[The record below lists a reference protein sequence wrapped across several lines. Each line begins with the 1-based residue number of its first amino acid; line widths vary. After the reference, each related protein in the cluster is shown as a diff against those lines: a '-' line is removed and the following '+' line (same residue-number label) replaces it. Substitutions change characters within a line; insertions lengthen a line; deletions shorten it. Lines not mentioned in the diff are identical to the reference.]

1 MSAYTFTTQ
10 QLAERLQTHPHTIR
24 AFRAGLRS
32 PALLEGL
39 PEPVQKQPR
48 LVWLVADIEA
58 WLDSRRT
65 FRVDTQPQPA
75 YTPAPA
81 PRRGPG
87 RPRKYAAAAAQEGG
101 AQ

>member
-10 QLAERLQTHPHTIR
+10 QLAELLQIHPHSIR

-32 PALLEGL
+32 PALLGGL

-48 LVWLVADIEA
+48 LVWLVADIET

-65 FRVDTQPQPA
+65 FRPA
-75 YTPAPA
+75 QTEASPHEGSASIK
-81 PRRGPG
+81 RGPG
-87 RPRKYAAAAAQEGG
+87 RPRKTGSAS
-101 AQ
+101 